1 MNALRKIKTIRQE
14 WETIKKESRVF
25 LNQTG
30 TRRASVKFAEAYKR
44 AKIDDKKILYESYWG
59 RGMID
64 NPYAIFLELMS
75 RERYRAF
82 THVWVLDDFENN
94 QPALREYRENPNVR
108 FVLFGSDEYFF
119 ELASAKYLI
128 NNTTYPQYFAKKEQ
142 QIYINTWHGTPLKS
156 MGYEVKGGNSS
167 SANTVRN
174 FLHADYLLSANKR
187 MTRMYL
193 KSYKMEGLLPG
204 KIIEEGQPRNDLLFH
219 ERKDAVYKKLEQY
232 GITADRNKKVI
243 LYAPTWREAQEGG
256 LKVNPEEL
264 LEVKKK
270 LEEIIGK
277 EQYQILIKPHQY
289 VYQQLKD
296 REEYRNLLVPATVD
310 ANELMILA
318 DMLISDYSSIFLDY
332 LVLNRPVLFYVPDL
346 EHYKEM
352 RGLNIRL
359 DELPGPCSDRIS
371 DIAENIR
378 DIETVQEQFKE
389 KYQRMRQDICGRDD
403 GDVCARIVDAVFEKR
418 KTCSTITGQHN
429 KKRLLISC
437 GGLAENGIT
446 HSFLSLLEQM
456 NYDEW
461 DVTALVGDNPKD
473 PAKHRKVNGLNQ
485 NVRTLVLC
493 GFRISTTKEEQR
505 RVITVR
511 HGLYHPVWKRICPWE
526 MYAREYRRIFGMAE
540 FDYIV
545 DFQGYNVI
553 LTSVL
558 STGKAKKKSIW
569 LHNDILADMNKKVNG
584 KKKNWECLHYNVSMY
599 PYFDSLVSCS
609 REVMKV
615 NREKLAVKETYQKF
629 RYAKNTVNQKRMEY
643 YLRHQETI
651 KIKNRE
657 YLMKNESQTGWDSKR
672 VDVIRLPERENI
684 NFLTMGRMSVEK
696 NQTALIHAFSRLHA
710 EYEKTRL
717 FIIGAGPLE
726 KKIRECISNL
736 DLCPYITLTGNIEN
750 PFAFMKRSD
759 CFILPSIHEGQPMVL
774 LEARACGLPIIV
786 SDFSTVND
794 SLYPDGQ
801 LLIGTDEES
810 IYNGLKTLI
819 EGTVPKCKFDLETY
833 NQEAYE
839 EFQTAIQ

>member
-82 THVWVLDDFENN
+82 THVWVLDDFEKN
-94 QPALREYRENPNVR
+94 QPALQEYRENPNVR
-108 FVLFGSDEYFF
+108 FVLFGSDEYFY

-174 FLHADYLLSANKR
+174 FLHADYLLSANER

-277 EQYQILIKPHQY
+277 NQYQILIKPHQY

-296 REEYRNLLVPATVD
+296 RKEYRNLLVPSSVD
-310 ANELMILA
+310 PNELMILA

-389 KYQRMRQDICGRDD
+389 KYQRMRQRICGKDD
-403 GDVCARIVDAVFEKR
+403 GKVCARIVDTIFEKSR
-418 KTCSTITGQHN
+418 KCSVVTGQHD

-446 HSFLSLLEQM
+446 HSFLSLLEQID
-456 NYDEW
+456 YDEW
-461 DVTALVGDNPKD
+461 DVTALVGDDPKD
-473 PAKHRKVNGLNQ
+473 QAKHRKVNEMNQ
-485 NVRTLVLC
+485 NVRALVLC
-493 GFRISTTKEEQR
+493 GFRASTLKEEQR
-505 RVITVR
+505 RIITVR
-511 HGLYHPVWKRICPWE
+511 HGLYHSVWKRICPWE
-526 MYAREYRRIFGMAE
+526 MYDREYRRIVGMAE

-558 STGKAKKKSIW
+558 SRGKAKKKSIW

-599 PYFDSLVSCS
+599 PYFDFLVSCS

-819 EGTVPKCKFDLETY
+819 EGTVPKCKFDLGTY

-839 EFQTAIQ
+839 EFQMAIQ

>member
-1 MNALRKIKTIRQE
+1 
-14 WETIKKESRVF
+14 
-25 LNQTG
+25 
-30 TRRASVKFAEAYKR
+30 
-44 AKIDDKKILYESYWG
+44 
-59 RGMID
+59 
-64 NPYAIFLELMS
+64 
-75 RERYRAF
+75 
-82 THVWVLDDFENN
+82 
-94 QPALREYRENPNVR
+94 
-108 FVLFGSDEYFF
+108 
-119 ELASAKYLI
+119 
-128 NNTTYPQYFAKKEQ
+128 
-142 QIYINTWHGTPLKS
+142 
-156 MGYEVKGGNSS
+156 
-167 SANTVRN
+167 
-174 FLHADYLLSANKR
+174 
-187 MTRMYL
+187 
-193 KSYKMEGLLPG
+193 
-204 KIIEEGQPRNDLLFH
+204 
-219 ERKDAVYKKLEQY
+219 
-232 GITADRNKKVI
+232 
-243 LYAPTWREAQEGG
+243 
-256 LKVNPEEL
+256 
-264 LEVKKK
+264 
-270 LEEIIGK
+270 
-277 EQYQILIKPHQY
+277 
-289 VYQQLKD
+289 
-296 REEYRNLLVPATVD
+296 
-310 ANELMILA
+310 
-318 DMLISDYSSIFLDY
+318 
-332 LVLNRPVLFYVPDL
+332 
-346 EHYKEM
+346 
-352 RGLNIRL
+352 
-359 DELPGPCSDRIS
+359 
-371 DIAENIR
+371 
-378 DIETVQEQFKE
+378 
-389 KYQRMRQDICGRDD
+389 
-403 GDVCARIVDAVFEKR
+403 
-418 KTCSTITGQHN
+418 
-429 KKRLLISC
+429 
-437 GGLAENGIT
+437 
-446 HSFLSLLEQM
+446 
-456 NYDEW
+456 
-461 DVTALVGDNPKD
+461 
-473 PAKHRKVNGLNQ
+473 
-485 NVRTLVLC
+485 
-493 GFRISTTKEEQR
+493 
-505 RVITVR
+505 
-511 HGLYHPVWKRICPWE
+511 
-526 MYAREYRRIFGMAE
+526 MAE

-599 PYFDSLVSCS
+599 PYFDFLVSCS

>member
-82 THVWVLDDFENN
+82 THVWVLDDFEKN
-94 QPALREYRENPNVR
+94 QPALQEYRENPNVR
-108 FVLFGSDEYFF
+108 FVLFGSDEYFY

-174 FLHADYLLSANKR
+174 FLHADYLLSANER

-277 EQYQILIKPHQY
+277 ERYQILIKPHQY

-296 REEYRNLLVPATVD
+296 REEYRNLLIPATVD

-456 NYDEW
+456 NYDDW

-493 GFRISTTKEEQR
+493 GFRISTMKEEQR

-511 HGLYHPVWKRICPWE
+511 HGLYHPIWKRICPWE

-599 PYFDSLVSCS
+599 PYFDFLVSCS

-819 EGTVPKCKFDLETY
+819 EGTVPKCKFDLGTY

-839 EFQTAIQ
+839 EFQMAIQ